1 MADRS
6 LSRWERGGEKNLG
19 YGKRFAELVASGADV
34 DGEARLADA
43 LVPRQARILDA
54 GSGMGRVAAYLQE
67 QGHRV
72 IAAEPD
78 PRLVAQSRRT
88 YPDVE
93 VLPHDILGLTD
104 EVLSTAAG
112 PSEFDLVTCV
122 GNVITFVA
130 EGTEVAVLARLRQ
143 LLAPGGRIL
152 VGFHL
157 QDGPQTARK
166 VSSDQFAAEVRA
178 AGLVVDHRFGGYDLR
193 PVDDQ
198 YAVWILRAD
207 PDSAP

>member
-1 MADRS
+1 MS
-6 LSRWERGGEKNLG
+6 EEPLSRWARGGEKNLG
-19 YGKRFAELVASGADV
+19 YGRRFAELVGSGADV

-54 GSGMGRVAAYLQE
+54 GSGMGRVAGYLHR

-72 IAAEPD
+72 VAAEPD
-78 PRLVAQSRRT
+78 PRLVEQSRRT

-104 EVLSTAAG
+104 EILEAAFR
-112 PSEFDLVTCV
+112 PTEFDLVVCV
-122 GNVITFVA
+122 GNVIMFVA
-130 EGTEVAVLARLRQ
+130 EGTEVTVLRRLRD

-157 QDGPQTARK
+157 QGGPETARK
-166 VSSDQFAAEVRA
+166 VAPEEFASEIAA
-178 AGLVVDHRFGGYDLR
+178 AGLRVDQRFGGYDLR
-193 PVDDQ
+193 PVDDL
-198 YAVWILRAD
+198 YAVWLL
-207 PDSAP
+207 SAAR